1 MRFYQLLQRHINRSR
16 SRHAHMSGLDGPC
29 DTELARRL
37 HKRSSRI
44 DTSNYE
50 KRYDR
55 IGVDR
60 ISAFDDEAVNL
71 EDASKPGSRRHE
83 NGTKNGNPN
92 K

>member
-1 MRFYQLLQRHINRSR
+1 
-16 SRHAHMSGLDGPC
+16 MSGLDGPC

-44 DTSNYE
+44 DASNYA

-55 IGVDR
+55 TGVDG
-60 ISAFDDEAVNL
+60 IPAFDDKAVNL
-71 EDASKPGSRRHE
+71 EDASKPGSRRYG
-83 NGTKNGNPN
+83 NGTENDNPN